1 MPQRDSCGKRAC
13 PAPVSQGAGLYVLGN
28 CVWVIASKSA
38 SLLAMR
44 TMRAP
49 RGEMWTIFHAE
60 GGGPQ
65 PAPQPRVRHPARLA
79 LIFILLLMAF
89 AWGTM
94 VAVAWDALS
103 DMQARDEM
111 DPTW

>member
-1 MPQRDSCGKRAC
+1 
-13 PAPVSQGAGLYVLGN
+13 
-28 CVWVIASKSA
+28 
-38 SLLAMR
+38 MR
-44 TMRAP
+44 
-49 RGEMWTIFHAE
+49 TIFHAE
-60 GGGPQ
+60 GGGGGPQ

-79 LIFILLLMAF
+79 LIFLLLMAL